1 MADEKNV
8 QVKMDEEVEEKTN
21 KNFDIPVPVKI
32 AVGAVVGTAGAA
44 LVIWAIRSGHGKQ
57 ISEVAE
63 AAKEVVPE
71 VTEEAVKAAI

>member
-8 QVKMDEEVEEKTN
+8 QVKTDEAVEEKTD
-21 KNFDIPVPVKI
+21 KKFDIPFPAKVVLG
-32 AVGAVVGTAGAA
+32 AGAVTAGAA

>member
-8 QVKMDEEVEEKTN
+8 QVETYEEVEEKTN

-32 AVGAVVGTAGAA
+32 AVGAVVGTASAA
-44 LVIWAIRSGHGKQ
+44 IVIWAIRSGHVKQ

-71 VTEEAVKAAI
+71 ITEETVKAAI